1 MRRVIFFLTLVIAAS
16 MLYVSCK
23 AKPETKVDKTEA
35 RIKVVV
41 DMKALGKKESVWPDK
56 LQVIQPQSFDSKGT
70 IERLTE
76 IFGLRGKVEEK
87 EDHFEMVDG
96 TRYLEVGKIS
106 SAVFYGEMDRL
117 WTQGPIPDKRM
128 EFKVTDDKGAREIAL
143 ELLTSLN
150 FAKTDLRFM
159 TLQSEA
165 RVVEILKPNEK
176 EPSKVVVGR
185 TVTVRRT
192 LNGLPV
198 IGPGSK
204 IKVYIEGDGRMAGWL
219 SVWRPFGGA
228 PGYLVTLKSPPR
240 PETKRRLSVDAAVK
254 RLMQNPLEHMLIADV
269 EKVII
274 KDVELAYYAK
284 SASEKQEYLQPVYA
298 FTGVMQGGKDT
309 KRPFE
314 LPYQQYIIAIEK
326 PLEGIWDKGI
336 EHKVE
341 PRKDLKIPVDKDE
354 EVERPSPET

>member
-1 MRRVIFFLTLVIAAS
+1 MRRVIVFLCLVFLAS
-16 MLYVSCK
+16 TTYLSCK
-23 AKPETKVDKTEA
+23 AKPESKIDKGEA
-35 RIKVVV
+35 KIEVVV
-41 DMKALGKKESVWPDK
+41 DIKALKKKEAIWPDK
-56 LQVIQPQSFDSKGT
+56 LQVIQPQHVDSKGT
-70 IERLTE
+70 IERLSE
-76 IFGLRGKVEEK
+76 ILRLRGKVEEK
-87 EDHFEMVDG
+87 EEHFEIVDG
-96 TRYLEVGKIS
+96 TRYLEVSKIS
-106 SAVFYGEMDRL
+106 PAVFYGEMDRL
-117 WTQGPIPDKRM
+117 WTQGPIPGKRM
-128 EFKVTDDKGAREIAL
+128 KFEVPDDKSAKEIAT

-159 TLQSEA
+159 TLQSQA
-165 RVVEILKPNEK
+165 KVAEILKSNDKKPT
-176 EPSKVVVGR
+176 SVVVGR

-192 LNGLPV
+192 LNGFPV
-198 IGPGSK
+198 IGRPPGSK

-228 PGYLVTLKSPPR
+228 HSYLVTLKSPPR
-240 PETKRRLSVDAAVK
+240 PETKRRLSLDAAVK
-254 RLMQNPLEHMLIADV
+254 RLTKNPLEHMLIADV

-298 FTGVMQGGKDT
+298 FTGVMQGGRDT

-326 PLEGIWDKGI
+326 PLEAIWDKGI
-336 EHKVE
+336 EHKFE

-354 EVERPSPET
+354 EVGRP